1 MPGNAWSTLYFPAGT
16 YRIAS
21 TVKTSR
27 KQHNDWLGCQI
38 IGEGPATTVIRWDGD
53 PGQWMWGLDAWY
65 CKVSRLTFDGRGK
78 AAVGLMRWNSF
89 STYCELSDLWFR
101 DIPGSGVCLGSNT
114 NNHEGQAEH
123 AMSDAASAIAAPAS

>member
-1 MPGNAWSTLYFPAGT
+1 MPGARSTFLPES

-38 IGEGPATTVIRWDGD
+38 IGEDPATTILRWDGD
-53 PGQWMWGLDAWY
+53 PGEWMWGLDAWY

-78 AAVGLMRWNSF
+78 AAVGLMRWNNF
-89 STYCELSDLWFR
+89 STNCELSDLWFLTFPAAVSAWGATR
-101 DIPGSGVCLGSNT
+101 TTTRARPSTRSSG
-114 NNHEGQAEH
+114 
-123 AMSDAASAIAAPAS
+123 AASATAAPAS